1 MEISVYFDLL
11 DSLARI
17 RIDQLTRDAAAH
29 RTLVASG
36 RRRRP
41 LRLGLARIVR
51 AMGYAALSL
60 GDALAHTRS

>member
-1 MEISVYFDLL
+1 MYFDLL

-36 RRRRP
+36 RRRRRP